1 MEFVLPRM
9 FQPVKTM
16 IRFSSGTTCTVCP
29 PNPSP
34 ANINRCGLP
43 WGKSPPLKAI
53 FPAVAGIYGRRQR
66 LLHPVCRY
74 DLLAAPHSVVEI
86 QISNFCQV
94 FRP

>member
-43 WGKSPPLKAI
+43 WGKS
-53 FPAVAGIYGRRQR
+53 
-66 LLHPVCRY
+66 H
-74 DLLAAPHSVVEI
+74 H
-86 QISNFCQV
+86 
-94 FRP
+94 